1 MDDNDKKKIIRLI
14 QEDPSMDH
22 SKIAEV
28 TKKSQP
34 TVGIRIKKLRD
45 SGFLKINQELISHFF

>member
-1 MDDNDKKKIIRLI
+1 MDDNDKKKIIKLI

-28 TKKSQP
+28 TKKS
-34 TVGIRIKKLRD
+34 
-45 SGFLKINQELISHFF
+45 

>member
-1 MDDNDKKKIIRLI
+1 KKIIKLI